1 MKQALIIGGA
11 SKNGQ
16 VILDTLLHNDFEI
29 VNFGS
34 STYTH
39 PRVTNVKIAWDQLD
53 IEFVQKNFSIFD
65 DTFDFVFFNQNGSS
79 LSQADYCTDHDDI
92 LEVWRRIKDWN
103 HSHWTSCQLPFLI
116 LHTMR
121 KNLNAD
127 SKVGWM
133 LSKYIDHTNPHSV
146 DFSDYSS
153 FKYFNYLSMKSFGL
167 ANQFQTFGI
176 YPEFSDADAPIKLQ
190 RIITDIVSNDVIKD
204 NYQF

>member
-53 IEFVQKNFSIFD
+53 IEFVQKNFSIFNN
-65 DTFDFVFFNQNGSS
+65 TFDFVFFNQNGSS
-79 LSQADYCTDHDDI
+79 LSLADYCTDHDDI

-103 HSHWTSCQLPFLI
+103 CSHWTSCQLPFLI

-133 LSKYIDHTNPHSV
+133 LSKYIDHTNPNSV

-190 RIITDIVSNDVIKD
+190 RIITDIVSNDTIKD